1 MGMSTDEWRLLI
13 STRAT
18 GRGDRTTGRDDN
30 SCGALIDG
38 RGERHTAFIDHMP
51 EHPSDEYRQ
60 LHEWADGYGW
70 MLTPAADRLAD
81 RIIDGMDP
89 HPTPGVVAALASCY
103 PDRLIMADTRAVR
116 RPAERWF
123 HEAGPLRLDRYMRG
137 GMGDV
142 ARMIVH
148 DRLHADM
155 PVLAGRRLDELIDIH
170 AYDALIATGHGRHAH
185 RRPMDEY
192 RPPRRSGRMPDPRR
206 DATRHGRRAR
216 LRASAWHVHAR
227 IGPLRR
233 IPRGDLPEEG
243 TMRNNKIVTAMAC
256 VAASM
261 LAGLTLA
268 LSARQP
274 SPPSDRHPTGDGRT
288 A

>member
-1 MGMSTDEWRLLI
+1 MGMSTDEWRLLV

-70 MLTPAADRLAD
+70 MLTPDADRLAD

-89 HPTPGVVAALASCY
+89 HPAPAVAAALAACY

-148 DRLHADM
+148 DRLHPDM
-155 PVLAGRRLDELIDIH
+155 PVLAGRRLDELIDTH
-170 AYDALIATGHGRHAH
+170 AYDALIATGMGDMLTVAQWT
-185 RRPMDEY
+185 
-192 RPPRRSGRMPDPRR
+192 SI
-206 DATRHGRRAR
+206 ARHGDPAACRILDGMRRGMDDALACGR
-216 LRASAWHVHAR
+216 LRGMCTPA
-227 IGPLRR
+227 
-233 IPRGDLPEEG
+233 
-243 TMRNNKIVTAMAC
+243 
-256 VAASM
+256 
-261 LAGLTLA
+261 
-268 LSARQP
+268 
-274 SPPSDRHPTGDGRT
+274 
-288 A
+288 